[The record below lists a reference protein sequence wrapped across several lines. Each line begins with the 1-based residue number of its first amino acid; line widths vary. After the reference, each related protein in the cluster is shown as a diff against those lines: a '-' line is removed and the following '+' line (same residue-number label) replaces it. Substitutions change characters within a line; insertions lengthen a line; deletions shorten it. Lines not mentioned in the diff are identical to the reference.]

1 MHCLFSFYE
10 KRGDLVSLEEYRTI
24 AKAAADEF
32 TEKRSRF
39 IGAIQPVTTEEE
51 AQAFIRARSKE
62 KWDAKHNVYA
72 YVLSRGNVCRFSDDG
87 EPQGT
92 AGIPVLDVLRKEGLT
107 DCAVVVTRY
116 FGGILLGGG
125 GLVRAYSHAAKL
137 AVDAAGI
144 VRMCPC
150 VSARITCDYT
160 QYGWVPAIVAAAE
173 GTVTD
178 TLFADAVTVCFSLPV
193 DKKGA
198 LQAELTERSA
208 GRLTVT
214 EVGIGYEPKPI

>member
-1 MHCLFSFYE
+1 MQAYL
-10 KRGDLVSLEEYRTI
+10 TI
-24 AKAAADEF
+24 AKAAQDEF

-62 KWDAKHNVYA
+62 MWDAKHNVYA
-72 YVLSRGNVCRFSDDG
+72 YVLSNGSVCRFSDDG

-92 AGIPVLDVLRKEGLT
+92 AGIPALDVLRKENLT
-107 DCAVVVTRY
+107 DCVVVVTRY

-125 GLVRAYSHAAKL
+125 GLVRAYSHATKL

-144 VRMCPC
+144 VRMSPC
-150 VSARITCDYT
+150 MYGEIACDYA
-160 QYGWVPAIVAAAE
+160 QYGWVPAMVAAAE

-178 TLFADAVTVCFSLPV
+178 TRFTDTVTVCFSLPME
-193 DKKGA
+193 KEGL
-198 LQAELTERSA
+198 LQAQLTERSA
-208 GRLTVT
+208 GQLVISR
-214 EVGIGYEPKPI
+214 VGEGYEPRPVK

>member
-1 MHCLFSFYE
+1 MRDTAYCTVARE
-10 KRGDLVSLEEYRTI
+10 AT
-24 AKAAADEF
+24 DEF

-39 IGAIQPVTTEEE
+39 IGAIRPVTTEED
-51 AQAFIRARSKE
+51 AQAFIREISKAH
-62 KWDAKHNVYA
+62 WDAKHNVYA
-72 YVLSRGNVCRFSDDG
+72 YILGDGGVCRFSDDG

-144 VRMCPC
+144 VEMRPC
-150 VSARITCDYT
+150 LRGTVACDYA
-160 QYGWVPAIVAAAE
+160 QYGWVPALIASCGGSVE
-173 GTVTD
+173 DSTFT
-178 TLFADAVTVCFSLPV
+178 DAVTVAFSLPV
-193 DKKGA
+193 ERQGE
-198 LQAELTERSA
+198 LQAALTERSA
-208 GRLTVT
+208 GQLTLTVRERVFLPRPFT
-214 EVGIGYEPKPI
+214 KKQES

>member
-1 MHCLFSFYE
+1 M
-10 KRGDLVSLEEYRTI
+10 EEYRTI
-24 AKAAADEF
+24 ARAAVDEF

-51 AQAFIRARSKE
+51 ALAFIRARSKAC
-62 KWDAKHNVYA
+62 WDAKHNVYA
-72 YVLSRGNVCRFSDDG
+72 YILFGGSVCRFSDDG

-92 AGIPVLDVLRKEGLT
+92 AGIPALDVLRKENLT

-125 GLVRAYSHAAKL
+125 GLVRAYSHATKL

-150 VSARITCDYT
+150 MQGEIVCDYA
-160 QYGWVPAIVAAAE
+160 QYGWVPAMVTATD

-178 TLFADAVTVCFSLPV
+178 TRFTDTVTVCFSLPV
-193 DKKGA
+193 ENVDTLRKN
-198 LQAELTERSA
+198 LTERSA
-208 GRLTVT
+208 GRLEIT
-214 EVGIGYEPKPI
+214 ERGIIYAPRAV

>member
-1 MHCLFSFYE
+1 MSMP
-10 KRGDLVSLEEYRTI
+10 EYLTV
-24 AKAAADEF
+24 AKAAVDEF

-62 KWDAKHNVYA
+62 MWDAKHNVYA
-72 YVLSRGNVCRFSDDG
+72 YVLSRGSVCRFSDDG

-150 VSARITCDYT
+150 VSAQITCDYT
-160 QYGWVPAIVAAAE
+160 QYGFVPSMIAAQE

-178 TLFADAVTVCFSLPV
+178 TRFADTVTVCFSLPV
-193 DKKGA
+193 EKKGT

-208 GRLTVT
+208 GRLTIAETGV
-214 EVGIGYEPKPI
+214 GYEPKPV

>member
-1 MHCLFSFYE
+1 MTP
-10 KRGDLVSLEEYRTI
+10 YRTI
-24 AKAAADEF
+24 EKAAVDEF

-62 KWDAKHNVYA
+62 YWDARHNVYA
-72 YVLSRGNVCRFSDDG
+72 YILDGGSLCRFSDDG

-137 AVDAAGI
+137 AVDAGGI
-144 VRMCPC
+144 VTMRPC
-150 VSARITCDYT
+150 TTGEIICDYA
-160 QYGWVPAIVAAAE
+160 QYGWVPALLAQAG

-178 TLFADAVTVCFSLPV
+178 TAFTDNVAVSFSLPEE
-193 DKKGA
+193 A
-198 LQAELTERSA
+198 LGGMQAALTERSA
-208 GRLTVT
+208 GQLTAQVT
-214 EVGIGYEPKPI
+214 GTVMLPFKEEK